1 MEAVI
6 KQSLCLSRPKAGA
19 IAFMLIGLA
28 ACSAGE
34 STSTVGTPA
43 PGGSAALQGPLAFVK
58 VEGNSKLAVVAH
70 SGTVGNR
77 EISRMSF
84 SGANAVGDM
93 ATSEKDWI
101 FANIPAQD
109 GVALID
115 PVSGSQPIFEATLAG
130 AALSGPGDNPAHI
143 YRDPTDPEVIWAMND
158 GDADGNDGVNCPA
171 PQTGGSVTILHNSH
185 IGPGGT
191 LPEIHEEICFGAGGR
206 GHHSAIFTRGAGL
219 PVSTY
224 ITSEHD
230 GAVIVIDN
238 NPNNAGTYLS
248 VIARLDMCDGTK
260 QTCDANVGTP
270 NTAGTHGIYFS
281 SSTNKVYVHNEGY
294 EQLAVIDP
302 ATGNAVTRLAIGPY
316 GGLRLSGNGR
326 FLVMRRTD
334 TASDLNH
341 VIGKIRVL
349 DLAATPIGITDFDV
363 QDVIPQT
370 IRMSADGT
378 KLFLT
383 QSNSPTGLTA
393 NQQAALKQNV
403 LLVFAMTG
411 LPAALP
417 APAEITLENSNG
429 RSIELYEK
437 NGTLTSILV
446 SNTDDDSLSI
456 VNGSTNAVSTINIPG
471 NPGAIFMFEK
481 GAAAANP

>member
-1 MEAVI
+1 MEALKRRSYV
-6 KQSLCLSRPKAGA
+6 SYVTTGA
-19 IAFMLIGLA
+19 LGLALISLA

-34 STSTVGTPA
+34 STPTTGVPA
-43 PGGSAALQGPLAFVK
+43 PGGSAGLQGPLAFVK
-58 VEGNSKLAVVAH
+58 VEGNTKLAVVAH
-70 SGTVGNR
+70 SGTSGNKAL
-77 EISRMSF
+77 SRMSF
-84 SGANAVGDM
+84 SGNNAVGDM

-115 PVSGSQPIFEATLAG
+115 PVSGAEPIFEATLAG

-143 YRDPTDPEVIWAMND
+143 YRDPTAPEVMWSMND
-158 GDADGNDGVNCPA
+158 GDANGDDGINCPT

-206 GHHSAIFTRGAGL
+206 GHHSAIFTRGTGL

-248 VIARLDMCDGTK
+248 VIARLDMCDGAK
-260 QTCDANVGTP
+260 QVCDTDVGTS
-270 NTAGTHGIYFS
+270 NTSGTHGIYFS

-294 EQLAVIDP
+294 GQLAVIDP
-302 ATGNAVTRLAIGPY
+302 ANGNSVTRLDIGPY

-334 TASDLNH
+334 TATNAGH
-341 VIGKIRVL
+341 VIAKIRVL
-349 DLAATPIGITDFDV
+349 DLAAKPIGISDFDV

-370 IRMSADGT
+370 IRMSANGV

-393 NQQAALKQNV
+393 NQQTALKQDI
-403 LLVFAMTG
+403 LQVFDMTG

-417 APAEITLENSNG
+417 APAEISLEKSNG

-437 NGTLTSILV
+437 NGALVSILV

-456 VNGSTNAVSTINIPG
+456 INAATNGVSTIPVSG
-471 NPGAIFMFEK
+471 NPGAIFIFEK
-481 GAAAANP
+481 GAAVANP